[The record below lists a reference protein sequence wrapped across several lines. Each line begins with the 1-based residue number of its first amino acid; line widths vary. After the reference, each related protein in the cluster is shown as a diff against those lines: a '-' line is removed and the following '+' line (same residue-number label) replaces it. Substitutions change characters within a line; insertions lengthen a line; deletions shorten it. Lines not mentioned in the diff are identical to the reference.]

1 MKKRILHIQLLPL
14 LSGVQNVMLHLL
26 QGLDPDEFE
35 IYVACQP
42 GGPLVEAVK
51 IRGYHYL
58 PLPLLKHKISPL
70 DAVILGQLFFLC
82 RKYRFD
88 IVHTHSSKPGLLGRI
103 AARLAGVPLVM
114 HTGHGAPFHSVMPEV
129 EQRFYLELERLG
141 ALFCHKM
148 VFVNNYHREFYL
160 QHKLISAD
168 KALTIYNAL
177 EPELQTEIEQ
187 LCKPKRSRKKIIT
200 IGSLLRFSAAKNIV
214 MTVNAAIKVCQQR
227 SDVQFI
233 FVGDGELLELCRM
246 MVRTNQLEDRI
257 LLPGWQ
263 NDTAVQLSGFDAF
276 LHYSNYEGLPVSII
290 EAMYAGLPIIG
301 SDISPIAELVDETS
315 GWLIKP
321 GQLDLLVAELHKII
335 DARDC
340 YKEKGEAGRKKIR
353 ELCSYENFLSGYLS
367 LYRNGQE

>member
-1 MKKRILHIQLLPL
+1 MKKKILHIQLLPL

-26 QGLDPDEFE
+26 QGLDPEEFE

-42 GGPLVEAVK
+42 GGPLVEEIEK
-51 IRGYHYL
+51 LSYHYL
-58 PLPLLKHKISPL
+58 PLPLLKHEISPL
-70 DAVILGQLFFLC
+70 DAVILVQLFYLC

-114 HTGHGAPFHSVMPEV
+114 HTGHGAPFHNMMPWY
-129 EQRFYLELERLG
+129 EQRFYMELERLG

-160 QHKLISAD
+160 QHRMISSE

-177 EPELQTEIEQ
+177 NPELQQDIEQ
-187 LCKPKRSRKKIIT
+187 SCQPKKSRKKAVT
-200 IGSLLRFSAAKNIV
+200 IGSLVRFSPAKNNI
-214 MTVNAAIKVCQQR
+214 MIISAAIKVCHKR
-227 SDVQFI
+227 SDVRFI
-233 FVGDGELLELCRM
+233 FAGDGELLELCRM
-246 MVRTNQLEDRI
+246 MVKTNNLQERI

-263 NDTAVQLSGFDAF
+263 LDTAIQLSNYDAL
-276 LHYSNYEGLPVSII
+276 LHYSNYEGLPMSVI

-301 SDISPIAELVDETS
+301 SDIPPLTELVDADC
-315 GWLIKP
+315 GWLIP
-321 GQLDLLVAELHKII
+321 PAQMEILVSELHKII

-340 YKEKGEAGRKKIR
+340 YKEKGEAARKKIR
-353 ELCSYENFLSGYLS
+353 ELCSYEKFVSDYLS
-367 LYRNGQE
+367 LYRNGKS